1 MRTYYGRI
9 YEAKFLLGAVAG
21 ALAEDDRIGYVAD
34 GPIFGTPAAINAF
47 ALGAQLTNPR
57 AGIELRWSC
66 CEPSPAAHL
75 AQEGLRVI
83 CARDLPGSGDSPDW
97 RGLCMVREAGPVC
110 AALPVWNW
118 GEVYIRLARSILRGG
133 WDELSAAAAVNYWW
147 GFASGAVDVQL
158 QSMLPDGPRELVRLL
173 RAALTHGELAPF
185 HRHITDQDG
194 TVRNDGERWLSPEEI
209 LHMDW
214 LCGNVRGSIPI
225 RKVPISG
232 TITSRD
238 GWTDMI

>member
-1 MRTYYGRI
+1 M
-9 YEAKFLLGAVAG
+9 
-21 ALAEDDRIGYVAD
+21 
-34 GPIFGTPAAINAF
+34 
-47 ALGAQLTNPR
+47 
-57 AGIELRWSC
+57 
-66 CEPSPAAHL
+66 
-75 AQEGLRVI
+75 
-83 CARDLPGSGDSPDW
+83 
-97 RGLCMVREAGPVC
+97 REAGPVC

-194 TVRNDGERWLSPEEI
+194 NVRNDGERWLSPEEI

-214 LCGNVRGSIPI
+214 LCGNVRGSIPQYDALLPMAKPMV
-225 RKVPISG
+225 RLLG
-232 TITSRD
+232 LYRD
-238 GWTDMI
+238 SLQPEKRGPLL